1 MTGNEFELYALA
13 REAHKHGI
21 PEAAAAVFRRLL
33 QRHPQSP
40 LAAQAMFYL
49 QNGYQFPSAN
59 RAQAQEQPELTP
71 SELNATLELE
81 GVFVKQ
87 TRT

>member
-1 MTGNEFELYALA
+1 MIGDEFELYALA
-13 REAHKHGI
+13 REAHKQGI

-40 LAAQAMFYL
+40 LAAHAMFYL
-49 QNGYQFPSAN
+49 HNGYQFPSAN
-59 RAQAQEQPELTP
+59 RAQARQPPELTP

-81 GVFVKQ
+81 GALV
-87 TRT
+87 TRTKT